1 MIALDLLF
9 RVVDDSEVAQA
20 EKIAIG
26 NEHRQHYLFRVVF
39 PCFTPCMRLS
49 PHTAFH
55 REQVAFVGLLSNSVR
70 IVSSRFG
77 QSTFILIDF
86 FYFQASCDISQVSL
100 TFLLT
105 NPLAIFRYELVD
117 DNRDVSLQGLTP
129 C

>member
-1 MIALDLLF
+1 MIALDLFF
-9 RVVDDSEVAQA
+9 RVVDDGEVAQA

-39 PCFTPCMRLS
+39 PCFTPCVRFS

-55 REQVAFVGLLSNSVR
+55 REIVAFVGLLSNSVR

-117 DNRDVSLQGLTP
+117 DNRDVSLQGLAP

>member
-1 MIALDLLF
+1 ME
-9 RVVDDSEVAQA
+9 RGTER
-20 EKIAIG
+20 IAIG

-39 PCFTPCMRLS
+39 PCFTPCVRLS

-86 FYFQASCDISQVSL
+86 FYFQVSCDISQVSL
-100 TFLLT
+100 MFLLT

-117 DNRDVSLQGLTP
+117 DNRDASLQGLTP